1 MWASVDGRV
10 QDKYAAMQGIGS
22 LSPSELAQNRQ
33 LITGLQRPTPAGD
46 SFGQSPARVNK
57 PVVKNDTGVAGTS
70 NVVAGPPNSQ
80 PQADFEARRKYT
92 PSPGYGVDGKPLAV
106 PFPTSKE
113 ISEFNQKIVD
123 GGLRSVGDGSPNIST
138 KGSMPK
144 IMIKGADGQM
154 RPETLGEE
162 AARVGTAG
170 PSGTGPSGMAQL
182 SAPSVDIA
190 NAATRK
196 VTAENRAAE
205 QVASEK
211 SERDRVNADFAN
223 RGKPLLPPKPGT
235 VAPLTP
241 TPEQAA
247 NGLATGMSVNPAV
260 TPESRVDAGGGEIN
274 LSAASPAPIIPG
286 IKPQRINPATGLP
299 MGYRPGDSVDPQFK
313 AKADE
318 SVAAQRNASVTGRP
332 LTPIGSQPAT
342 PSVSSQLVP
351 GLTKPTA
358 PDANADGRYDW
369 TPKHHGMSAE
379 QIAAENSKRV
389 TMDHLDK
396 WSTLTGKPITQDMKW
411 GIGSD
416 GGQLTMDHPDM
427 APLKQ
432 SMDEQNPAGRVRNRA
447 IAWNAANP
455 KETPLPI
462 N

>member
-1 MWASVDGRV
+1 MAFMSDPLPLRTDMYGRVIVPEARGKAEAMRTWLAQGGGLTRSGHFKSGPMRGKTMDQAGVEFERMWASVDGRV

-196 VTAENRAAE
+196 VTAENRAA
-205 QVASEK
+205 
-211 SERDRVNADFAN
+211 
-223 RGKPLLPPKPGT
+223 
-235 VAPLTP
+235 
-241 TPEQAA
+241 
-247 NGLATGMSVNPAV
+247 NGHSPRRQ
-260 TPESRVDAGGGEIN
+260 SRVD
-274 LSAASPAPIIPG
+274 
-286 IKPQRINPATGLP
+286 T
-299 MGYRPGDSVDPQFK
+299 
-313 AKADE
+313 
-318 SVAAQRNASVTGRP
+318 
-332 LTPIGSQPAT
+332 
-342 PSVSSQLVP
+342 
-351 GLTKPTA
+351 
-358 PDANADGRYDW
+358 
-369 TPKHHGMSAE
+369 
-379 QIAAENSKRV
+379 
-389 TMDHLDK
+389 
-396 WSTLTGKPITQDMKW
+396 
-411 GIGSD
+411 
-416 GGQLTMDHPDM
+416 
-427 APLKQ
+427 
-432 SMDEQNPAGRVRNRA
+432 
-447 IAWNAANP
+447 
-455 KETPLPI
+455 
-462 N
+462 